1 MPRLDV
7 PAKVDGSAVYGIDV
21 RLPGMLYAAVRHA
34 PVPGSEVRSLRF
46 NAVCGMPGV
55 VKAVRLQDAVAIV
68 AEHYWQAKTALDA
81 LPVQWS
87 ASPDA
92 KRHSENFK
100 REFVR
105 GLDTDGVPVRR
116 TGDAVR
122 ALDQS
127 ETTLASDYVVPY
139 LAHACMEPMNCTAS
153 VTESGGAVWAGV
165 QNPETALSAAAR
177 AAGVDASKV
186 RMHNCFL
193 GGGFGRRSH
202 TDYITEAVQIA
213 REVNAPVQMIWSREE
228 DMRRGRYRPMA
239 AVRFKVGFDL
249 DKNVT
254 AFTNHSVTH
263 SILEDANPEAVRG
276 GVDLSSVEGL
286 ANLPYDFPNLAISH
300 TMKRT
305 HLTTWWWRSAGSSQN
320 AYALEC
326 FMDELA
332 VAAKRDPFDLRRAHL
347 GARPDMREV
356 LDILR
361 ERSEWGSRMKTGS
374 ARGMAL
380 HESFGT
386 ICGTVAEVTISGVGD
401 LSVDPIVSVVDCG
414 NLVNPQTA
422 RVQVIPVWCTDS
434 PRHCTAK

>member
-1 MPRLDV
+1 
-7 PAKVDGSAVYGIDV
+7 
-21 RLPGMLYAAVRHA
+21 MLF
-34 PVPGSEVRSLRF
+34 RS
-46 NAVCGMPGV
+46 
-55 VKAVRLQDAVAIV
+55 
-68 AEHYWQAKTALDA
+68 
-81 LPVQWS
+81 
-87 ASPDA
+87 
-92 KRHSENFK
+92 
-100 REFVR
+100 
-105 GLDTDGVPVRR
+105 
-116 TGDAVR
+116 
-122 ALDQS
+122 
-127 ETTLASDYVVPY
+127 
-139 LAHACMEPMNCTAS
+139 
-153 VTESGGAVWAGV
+153 
-165 QNPETALSAAAR
+165 
-177 AAGVDASKV
+177 
-186 RMHNCFL
+186 
-193 GGGFGRRSH
+193 RSH

-213 REVNAPVQMIWSREE
+213 REVNAPVQMIRSREE

-249 DKNVT
+249 NKNVT

-276 GVDLSSVEGL
+276 GVDPSSVEGL

-361 ERSEWGSRMKTGS
+361 ERSEWDSRLKTGS

-386 ICGTVAEVTISGVGD
+386 LCGTVAEIGRAHV
-401 LSVDPIVSVVDCG
+401 
-414 NLVNPQTA
+414 
-422 RVQVIPVWCTDS
+422 
-434 PRHCTAK
+434 

>member
-1 MPRLDV
+1 M
-7 PAKVDGSAVYGIDV
+7 
-21 RLPGMLYAAVRHA
+21 
-34 PVPGSEVRSLRF
+34 
-46 NAVCGMPGV
+46 
-55 VKAVRLQDAVAIV
+55 
-68 AEHYWQAKTALDA
+68 
-81 LPVQWS
+81 
-87 ASPDA
+87 
-92 KRHSENFK
+92 
-100 REFVR
+100 
-105 GLDTDGVPVRR
+105 
-116 TGDAVR
+116 R

-127 ETTLASDYVVPY
+127 ETTRASDSVVPY

-153 VTESGGAVWAGV
+153 VTESGVAVWAGV

-186 RMHNCFL
+186 RMDNCFL

-254 AFTNHSVTH
+254 AFTNHSVSH
-263 SILEDANPEAVRG
+263 SILEDANREAVRG
-276 GVDLSSVEGL
+276 GVDPSSVEGL
-286 ANLPYDFPNLAISH
+286 ANLPYDFPNLTISH
-300 TMKRT
+300 TRKRT

-361 ERSEWGSRMKTGS
+361 ERSEWDSRLKTGS

-386 ICGTVAEVTISGVGD
+386 LCGTVAEVTISGAGD
-401 LSVDPIVSVVDCG
+401 LSVDRIVSAVDCG

-422 RVQVIPVWCTDS
+422 RMQVESGIVYGLSAALHGKMTVENGQVLEDNFDTYEVLRLAGTPEMEAHFVESAGGKWAGLGEPSLPPVAPAVCNAVFSITGRRIRALPIGDYLLM
-434 PRHCTAK
+434 PA